1 MIEDLYTFLVLEFV
15 GEAKN
20 ARENILRRTKLDS
33 LIIFSKDSGQRVIGP
48 KPRHQP

>member
-20 ARENILRRTKLDS
+20 AWENILRRTKLDC
-33 LIIFSKDSGQRVIGP
+33 LIIFFKDSGEKGDRA
-48 KPRHQP
+48 